1 MSHLDELV
9 AFDLDTHPIGD
20 YLLCRISQV
29 LLREQRAIEAPA
41 KADHG
46 SILRVVAE
54 AEQSRM
60 KFFYVS
66 TIPPLED
73 AMDERLGVLTIRVLP
88 IEDIHTHRAAQF
100 GEQGLYGIEHARIG
114 RSWQRGQGHGASL
127 AGGR

>member
-9 AFDLDTHPIGD
+9 AFDLDTQPIGD

-29 LLREQRAIEAPA
+29 LLREQRAVEAPA

-73 AMDERLGVLTIRVLP
+73 AMDERLGVLSIRVLP
-88 IEDIHTHRAAQF
+88 IEDIHTHRAA
-100 GEQGLYGIEHARIG
+100 
-114 RSWQRGQGHGASL
+114 
-127 AGGR
+127 